1 MSILKIVIRF
11 LSLLLSLY
19 DVYRHSFST
28 TLLAKVQKNG
38 ILIHNA
44 FFGGGLGAL
53 KLFRR
58 KTEEEAVRQYDR
70 RAAILFQP
78 VHDDGHEQIRRLAA
92 GEVIR
97 EVVLHVLLL
106 AAAVGRVHQDH
117 VELILLRVIQHIVQQ
132 AVVVEHLR
140 HIEAVQ
146 QQIGDAEHV
155 GELLLLNAVDGIPV
169 FLRIRRVLD
178 LLLQLAKPAG
188 DEAARAAGKVRH
200 LLADPRLD
208 HPRHEVGHGAGRVE
222 LARGTGALQLLENGF
237 VDLVKGVALLVAG
250 KIQLVDLV
258 DDLPEKHAVL
268 HVLIGVGERCLD
280 DRLPDG
286 RGGVYGELF
295 QRREKRIVYEI
306 QQSVARQ
313 RRAGSVVVRPVHPA
327 ARSGNDGLI
336 RRIVK
341 FPVLLLGVVDLQ
353 KQHPRDLLNALGI
366 AVDACVVPHD
376 IAYALYK
383 SGQIAH

>member
-1 MSILKIVIRF
+1 M
-11 LSLLLSLY
+11 
-19 DVYRHSFST
+19 
-28 TLLAKVQKNG
+28 
-38 ILIHNA
+38 
-44 FFGGGLGAL
+44 
-53 KLFRR
+53 
-58 KTEEEAVRQYDR
+58 
-70 RAAILFQP
+70 
-78 VHDDGHEQIRRLAA
+78 
-92 GEVIR
+92 
-97 EVVLHVLLL
+97 
-106 AAAVGRVHQDH
+106 
-117 VELILLRVIQHIVQQ
+117 
-132 AVVVEHLR
+132 
-140 HIEAVQ
+140 
-146 QQIGDAEHV
+146 
-155 GELLLLNAVDGIPV
+155 
-169 FLRIRRVLD
+169 
-178 LLLQLAKPAG
+178 
-188 DEAARAAGKVRH
+188 
-200 LLADPRLD
+200 
-208 HPRHEVGHGAGRVE
+208 
-222 LARGTGALQLLENGF
+222 QLLENGF

-286 RGGVYGELF
+286 RRGVYGELF

-306 QQSVARQ
+306 QQSIACQ
-313 RRAGSVVVRPVHPA
+313 RCAGSVVVRPVRPA

>member
-1 MSILKIVIRF
+1 MQVKLAEQLF
-11 LSLLLSLY
+11 L
-19 DVYRHSFST
+19 D
-28 TLLAKVQKNG
+28 
-38 ILIHNA
+38 IH
-44 FFGGGLGAL
+44 LGVVCA
-53 KLFRR
+53 
-58 KTEEEAVRQYDR
+58 EQEAVRQYDR
-70 RAAILFQP
+70 RAAVLFQP
-78 VHDDGHEQIRRLAA
+78 VHDDGQEKIGGLAA
-92 GEVIR
+92 R
-97 EVVLHVLLL
+97 EIVREMVFHVCLF
-106 AAAVGRVHQDH
+106 AAAVGRVHKDH
-117 VELILLRVIQHIVQQ
+117 VKLIVFCVVQHVAEKRVIVEYARVVQPVQQ
-132 AVVVEHLR
+132 K
-140 HIEAVQ
+140 
-146 QQIGDAEHV
+146 IGDAEHV
-155 GELLLLNAVDGIPV
+155 RKLLFFYAVDRIAV
-169 FLRIRRVLD
+169 FRGVGGAAHLF
-178 LLLQLAKPAG
+178 LQLFEPAC
-188 DEAARAAGKVRH
+188 DKTACAAGKVCHLFADLRRDSLRH
-200 LLADPRLD
+200 K
-208 HPRHEVGHGAGRVE
+208 VGNGAGRIE
-222 LARGTGALQLLENGF
+222 FARRSGALQLLENGF

-268 HVLIGVGERCLD
+268 HVLIGVSERCLD

-306 QQSVARQ
+306 QQSVACQ
-313 RRAGSVVVRPVHPA
+313 RRAGSVVVRPVRPA

-341 FPVLLLGVVDLQ
+341 FPVLLLGIVDLQ